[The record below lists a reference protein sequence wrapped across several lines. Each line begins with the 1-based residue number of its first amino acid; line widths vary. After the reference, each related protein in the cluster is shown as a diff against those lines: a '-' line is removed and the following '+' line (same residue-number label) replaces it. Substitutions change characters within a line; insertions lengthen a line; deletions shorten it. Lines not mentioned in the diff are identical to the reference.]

1 MEKIVNDYSIELI
14 IWQIFLVI
22 LVLIIVY
29 FLVKLYK
36 KFNNFLNK
44 DKQNYLKEFK
54 KKTRRSKHAVT
65 DNS

>member
-22 LVLIIVY
+22 LLLIIVY

-36 KFNNFLNK
+36 KFNNFLDR
-44 DKQNYLKEFK
+44 DK
-54 KKTRRSKHAVT
+54 
-65 DNS
+65 